1 MKTKAIR
8 PVMVIVLLLLL
19 VSPAAS
25 QVPDDKLIVP
35 GERIGKWTFQMTIG
49 DLLRLN
55 GPYDQAVNPRP
66 VLARPTW
73 VPGLWLHSWDHLGI
87 RVWTLGRDSQ
97 RVEALVTLSEDFK
110 TSKGVSVGA
119 TREALETAYGK
130 ATRIRA
136 PGPDFLEIIYD
147 EIGLN
152 VQINPGNSVEIV
164 RIFRPGEASK
174 IFTF

>member
-1 MKTKAIR
+1 MKIPAILS
-8 PVMVIVLLLLL
+8 VLVLLFL
-19 VSPAAS
+19 SPPAVS

-35 GERIGKWTFQMTIG
+35 GERIGKWTFQMTIS

-55 GPYDQAVNPRP
+55 GPYDQARNPRP

-73 VPGLWLHSWDHLGI
+73 VRDLWLHSWDHLGI
-87 RVWTLGRDSQ
+87 RAWTLGRDSQ
-97 RVEALVTLSEDFK
+97 RIEALVTISQDFK
-110 TSKGVSVGA
+110 TSKGLGVGV

-130 ATRIRA
+130 ATRTRA
-136 PGPDFLEIIYD
+136 PGPGFLEIVYD
-147 EIGLN
+147 EMGLN
-152 VQINPGNSVEIV
+152 VLIDEANLVSTI

>member
-1 MKTKAIR
+1 MAMKPAILT
-8 PVMVIVLLLLL
+8 VLVLIFL
-19 VSPAAS
+19 SPPAVS
-25 QVPDDKLIVP
+25 QVPDEKLIVP

-55 GPYDQAVNPRP
+55 GPYDQAANPRR

-97 RVEALVTLSEDFK
+97 RIETLVAITPDFK
-110 TSKGVSVGA
+110 TTKGVSVGA
-119 TREALETAYGK
+119 TREAVEMAYGK
-130 ATRIRA
+130 ATRSRP
-136 PGPDFLEIIYD
+136 PGPGFLEIIYD

-152 VQINPGNSVEIV
+152 IELNPDNIVEVV